1 MSVNVFIQN
10 EKLCLLI
17 IRRLYNKMGLRSC
30 SLKSLSCAVWTIK
43 MFLHG
48 EIETLC
54 LCFEVIITDVEK
66 KAIKITMLS
75 WSLSTLTFYSCCCI
89 NNNLVLKQLIDDAL

>member
-17 IRRLYNKMGLRSC
+17 IRRLYNKMGLKSC
-30 SLKSLSCAVWTIK
+30 SLKSLSCAVRTIK

-54 LCFEVIITDVEK
+54 LCFEVIIADVEK
-66 KAIKITMLS
+66 KGYKDHNII
-75 WSLSTLTFYSCCCI
+75 
-89 NNNLVLKQLIDDAL
+89 LVSEYTDGLFLLLYQQQLGLETADR